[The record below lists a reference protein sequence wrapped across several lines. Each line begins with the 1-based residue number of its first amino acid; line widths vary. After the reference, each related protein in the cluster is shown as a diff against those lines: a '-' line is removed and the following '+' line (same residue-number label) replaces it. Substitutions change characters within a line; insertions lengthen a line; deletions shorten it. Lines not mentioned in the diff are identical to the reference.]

1 MLFPNAT
8 KNAAIMAN
16 IINSVVREE
25 FSEFEERKLSEEKLF
40 LTAVFISF
48 SLSFFQE
55 SSVALD
61 ADCLLYDRVAPLNY
75 LTFDYPISR
84 DTIFYS

>member
-1 MLFPNAT
+1 MLLPNAT

-48 SLSFFQE
+48 SLSFF
-55 SSVALD
+55 
-61 ADCLLYDRVAPLNY
+61 
-75 LTFDYPISR
+75 
-84 DTIFYS
+84 